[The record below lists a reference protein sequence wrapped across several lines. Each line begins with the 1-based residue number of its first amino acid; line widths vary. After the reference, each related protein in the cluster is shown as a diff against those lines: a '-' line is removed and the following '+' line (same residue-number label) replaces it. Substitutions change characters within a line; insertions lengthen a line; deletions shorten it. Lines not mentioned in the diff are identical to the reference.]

1 MAKFEKGHTKIGGR
15 PAGTPNKTT
24 EQLRG
29 FWQLLLEENE
39 GRIKK
44 ELSTLEGKDFL
55 NAIFQMTEYVLPK
68 LQRTEITGAD
78 GDELNIIFRIATE
91 QDANEGDTD

>member
-1 MAKFEKGHTKIGGR
+1 MGFQKGKGKTGGR
-15 PAGTPNKTT
+15 STGTPNKTT
-24 EQLRG
+24 EQLRA

-39 GRIKK
+39 EKIKK
-44 ELSTLEGKDFL
+44 ELKSLEGRDFL
-55 NAIFQMTEYVLPK
+55 DAIFKMTEYVIPK

-91 QDANEGDTD
+91 QDADKGDTD

>member
-1 MAKFEKGHTKIGGR
+1 MAFQKGKGKTGGR
-15 PAGTPNKTT
+15 STGTPNKTT
-24 EQLRG
+24 EQLRA

-39 GRIKK
+39 AKIKK